1 MNSQQIRYSLGVDKY
16 DNLPRQLIAENFDN
30 FVQAILNERSPA
42 KGKIYFCSQFE
53 ISSHRDKSKYPKDD
67 KYRCAEHSLPRR
79 FACLD
84 FDGFSDVCSFN
95 KTMTELNNFKG
106 IGYTTWSHKPDAP
119 RARAVLELS
128 REVTRDEGIKL
139 GDAIEASLNQLV
151 GIGQIDFDESVYR
164 AEQPVYGPPPNA
176 EIYNFNGV
184 ILNVDDLL
192 GEFVIADPQIDINS
206 KKNVET
212 APQTYSKLTR
222 ESLEKVLAKVDFNHN
237 AIWSDVANSLAR
249 VYGDGGRDYFIKY
262 SEGGYANSSYSK
274 FDIAEVNARF
284 DRALDEVSKRPN
296 GVGIK
301 RLCEHAAIDP
311 TSLEFEQI
319 ELSELE
325 LAKQRAF
332 FQSLPGYSTSEKFQ
346 DETGITD
353 AGVENLKPPLIFPL
367 RNKQNKPAQVTENI
381 SAVLTH
387 RGIVAR
393 YNQIKK
399 NTEILIPGMRCVFD
413 EQDNTAL
420 TLLIDEVVKSGLSA
434 ARVDEMTSA
443 IAAQNPYCPVQN
455 YIESRP
461 WDGQSRITQFC
472 NQISTSYVGMAHF
485 LISKWMLQAV
495 AAAYEKKGLSGAGVL
510 VLTGSQGLGKT
521 RLLRDLTADIPDLL
535 LEGAT
540 LNPDDKDS
548 VFTACSHWIVE
559 LGELDATFKKSE
571 IAQLKA
577 FLTKN
582 TDTLRKP
589 YARKD
594 STYPRRTV
602 FAGTVNDLQFLH
614 DPTGNRRFWP
624 LAVDAITRD
633 NSIDYQQLW
642 AEMKFKYDAGE
653 TWHLSKLEMQ
663 QLNIYSEQFTVTE
676 PAIEK
681 LLKKY
686 DFASCIKWQEAL
698 MSDIC
703 TAIDMPYATKGEI
716 QKLASAIRKY
726 NGDKKPRESNGKK
739 YHYIPA

>member
-1 MNSQQIRYSLGVDKY
+1 MNSQQIRYSLGKDKY
-16 DNLPRQLIAENFDN
+16 DNLPKQHVADNFDL
-30 FVQAILNERSPA
+30 FVQAIINKRSPS
-42 KGKIYFCSQFE
+42 KGQIYFCSQF
-53 ISSHRDKSKYPKDD
+53 KSGPHKEKLKYPNVDH
-67 KYRCAEHSLPRR
+67 YRCAELVEPKR
-79 FACLD
+79 FVCLD
-84 FDGFSDVCSFN
+84 FDGFSDVNAFN
-95 KTMTELNNFKG
+95 KTMTALNEFKG
-106 IGYTTWSHKPDAP
+106 VGYTTWSHKPDAP
-119 RARAVLELS
+119 RARAVLELN
-128 REVTRDEGIKL
+128 REVTRNEGIKL
-139 GDAIEASLNQLV
+139 GEAIEASLSQQV
-151 GIGQIDFDESVYR
+151 GAGKIIFDESVYR
-164 AEQPVYGPPPNA
+164 AEQPVYGPPLNA
-176 EIYNFNGV
+176 NIYKFNGDA
-184 ILNVDDLL
+184 LDVDDLL
-192 GEFVIADPQIDINS
+192 RKFIKAQTQINASPRKRVDSTSQSN
-206 KKNVET
+206 NR
-212 APQTYSKLTR
+212 LTR

-237 AIWSDVANSLAR
+237 GIWSDIANALAR

-262 SEGGYANSSYSK
+262 SEGCYANSSYPK
-274 FDIAEVNARF
+274 FDISEVNQRF
-284 DRALDEVSKRPN
+284 DRALDEVARRPN

-301 RLCEHAAIDP
+301 RICERAGVDP
-311 TSLEFEQI
+311 TSLEFE
-319 ELSELE
+319 ESLFTEDK
-325 LAKQRAF
+325 LAIQSAF
-332 FQSLPGYSTSEKFQ
+332 FQSLPGYLETEEFQ
-346 DETGITD
+346 NSTGISS
-353 AGVENLKPPLIFPL
+353 AEGSLSKPPLIFPM

-381 SAVLTH
+381 NAVLVH
-387 RGIVAR
+387 KGIVAR

-413 EQDNTAL
+413 EHDNTAL

-443 IAAQNPYCPVQN
+443 IAAQNPYCPVQS
-455 YIESRP
+455 YIESKP
-461 WDGQSRITQFC
+461 WDGHSRITQFC
-472 NQISTSYVGMAHF
+472 NQICTSHVSMAHF
-485 LISKWMLQAV
+485 LIAKWMLQAV

-521 RLLRDLTADIPDLL
+521 RLLRDLTADIPDVL

-624 LAVDAITRD
+624 LSVDAITRD
-633 NSIDYQQLW
+633 TSIDYQQLW
-642 AEMKFKYDAGE
+642 AEMKFNYDAGE

-686 DFASCIKWQEAL
+686 DFASCVKWQQAL

-726 NGDKKPRESNGKK
+726 NGDQKPRESNGKK

>member
-1 MNSQQIRYSLGVDKY
+1 MTTQEIKYSLGKNNY
-16 DNLPRQLIAENFDN
+16 DNQPIQLVADN
-30 FVQAILNERSPA
+30 FNEFVEAILNKRSHA
-42 KGKIYFCSQFE
+42 KGEIYFCSQFKRGP
-53 ISSHRDKSKYPKDD
+53 HKDRLKYPNDGN
-67 KYRCAEHSLPRR
+67 YRCSEYAEPKR
-79 FACLD
+79 FASLD
-84 FDGFSDVCSFN
+84 FDGFKDVHAFD
-95 KTMTELNNFKG
+95 KTMIALKDFSG
-106 IGYTTWSHKPDAP
+106 FGYTTWSHKADAP
-119 RARAVLELS
+119 RARAVLELN

-139 GDAIEASLNQLV
+139 GEAIEAFLIQVV
-151 GIGQIDFDESVYR
+151 GSGEIVFDECVYR
-164 AEQPVYGPPPNA
+164 AEQPVYGPPLDA
-176 EIYNFNGV
+176 DIYKFNGDV
-184 ILNVDDLL
+184 LNVDELL
-192 GEFVIADPQIDINS
+192 SKFIKSQTQINISPSKTVDPTSQSYNR
-206 KKNVET
+206 
-212 APQTYSKLTR
+212 LTR
-222 ESLEKVLAKVDFNHN
+222 ESLEKVLAKVDFNNN
-237 AIWSDVANSLAR
+237 AIWSDIANALAR
-249 VYGDGGRDYFIKY
+249 VYGDGGRDCFIKY
-262 SEGGYANSSYSK
+262 SEGGYANSSYPK
-274 FDIAEVNARF
+274 FDISEVNQRF
-284 DRALDEVSKRPN
+284 DRALDEVARRPN
-296 GVGIK
+296 GVGI
-301 RLCEHAAIDP
+301 RRICEHAGVDP
-311 TSLEFEQI
+311 TSLEFEEKQLT
-319 ELSELE
+319 EEE
-325 LAKQRAF
+325 LATQRAF
-332 FQSLPGYSTSEKFQ
+332 FQSLPGYLKTEEFQ
-346 DETGITD
+346 DVSDIGSAE
-353 AGVENLKPPLIFPL
+353 VELSKPPFIFPL

-381 SAVLTH
+381 SAVLKH
-387 RGIVAR
+387 KGIVAR

-399 NTEILIPGMRCVFD
+399 NTEILIPGMNCVFD

-443 IAAQNPYCPVQN
+443 IAAQNPYCPVQS
-455 YIESRP
+455 YIESKP
-461 WDGQSRITQFC
+461 WDGHSRIPQFC
-472 NQISTSYVGMAHF
+472 NQISTSHVGMAHF

-495 AAAYEKKGLSGAGVL
+495 AAAYAKKGLSGAGVL

-521 RLLRDLTADIPDLL
+521 RLLRDLTADIPDVL

-577 FLTKN
+577 FLTKS

-624 LAVDAITRD
+624 LSVDAITRD
-633 NSIDYQQLW
+633 PSIDYQQLW

-653 TWHLSKLEMQ
+653 TWHLSKIEMQ

-686 DFASCIKWQEAL
+686 DFASCVKWQEAL

-726 NGDKKPRESNGKK
+726 NGGQKPRESNGKK
-739 YHYIPA
+739 YHYVPA